1 MKRIIAALLVFV
13 LVFSFAL
20 SLAGCTATTQD
31 TALTMGQW
39 VSLIAESFGMQNYLS
54 DTPYFKNVKQDNAFF
69 APFQMAAEWEI
80 LEPSEEI
87 KDTTAVRYKDVLVT
101 LVNAG
106 GFLSDNATEEEK
118 INYAIKTFDSGIRT
132 YWMNRYIRL
141 DKAVELLDKA
151 QKLWAEKPIENPIHE
166 AKLSEDVKNYLDEE
180 LEYTVEDGVIKIA
193 ADKIGELSSGDVFA
207 LPCSGEN
214 AAMIKKVTNV
224 TYDGDYAYI
233 QHEEVPDE
241 ELTEY
246 AENITVRDST
256 EVDFSNIVGIYDEAG
271 NPIVFEDTPDYDSS
285 LSNNT
290 GSYTVNNLVNTG
302 NNAQVVPLGKMQ
314 NSNGQVVNTGI
325 FDNAKGEYTFTV
337 KGNKFT
343 ISLSGKSFGLKWSK
357 DSDKK
362 NNQYR
367 DTKTTKSVSVTCDYI
382 RLDKDID
389 ISWGKIKSALLKI
402 DYKTTIQGGVKV
414 TTNNKVGQQDADGS
428 EVKSSVGSIISGY
441 KDALSKIGTGVN
453 ESKYTNDSVYICR
466 IKVVPAG
473 FASVDFIVKG
483 VVTVTGE
490 MKIVIE
496 VEGCQ
501 GVEYK
506 NGKVRYINSKG
517 VDTDFMAEGK
527 VEATISPGF
536 AITILEKWVIGEIL
550 VDFGAGVSVSY
561 RAHLFDAE
569 NHHIHTEEG
578 VTLSAEDV
586 QDMEGA
592 KWHISAEAMEAFAKE
607 KGGNYIAT
615 ADGSSVEVLKGFCL
629 EWKLYPIIRLGM
641 GDGLLPNLLKSAK
654 VSLSYEFLGSS
665 NPICSGHRDFDSSR
679 PISFLLVELTSQVLT
694 GNWREVLGLGNECTF
709 NFVPWDS
716 VEDTLP
722 IGTEEPTID
731 HSDILTTETITLSAI
746 RITLKTGESGTI
758 SITGLPKGYSIED
771 IEAISEDK
779 KIATIDTR
787 YGKVTAHDKTG
798 TTLVTVKTK
807 DGKYQT
813 AFAVTVVGE
822 NDVEFEGIP
831 GGFGGGGG
839 GGSII

>member
-1 MKRIIAALLVFV
+1 MKRIKALILAV
-13 LVFSFAL
+13 LLLGSMVL
-20 SLAGCTATTQD
+20 SLAGCGATTAD
-31 TALTMGQW
+31 TALSMGQW

-80 LEPSEEI
+80 LEPSDNI
-87 KDTTAVRYKDVLVT
+87 RDTTAVRYKDVLVT

-106 GFLSDNATEEEK
+106 GFLPYNATEDEK
-118 INYAIKTFDSGIRT
+118 IDYAIKTFDSGIRT

-141 DKAVELLDKA
+141 DKAVDLLDIA

-166 AKLSEDVKNYLDEE
+166 AKLSEDVKNYLEDE

-224 TYDGDYAYI
+224 AYDGGYAYI

-285 LSNNT
+285 LSSNT
-290 GSYTVNNLVNTG
+290 GSYTVNNLVNTS

-428 EVKSSVGSIISGY
+428 EVTSSLSSVISGY
-441 KDALSKIGTGVN
+441 KQALSNITKGVN

-473 FASVDFIVKG
+473 FAAVDFIVKG

-490 MKIVIE
+490 LKIVIE

-536 AITILEKWVIGEIL
+536 AVTILEKWTIGEIL
-550 VDFGAGVSVSY
+550 VDFGAGVSASF

-569 NHHIHTEEG
+569 NHHIHTESG

-586 QDMEGA
+586 TEMEA
-592 KWHISAEAMEAFAKE
+592 VTKYISAEDLEAFAKE
-607 KGGNYIAT
+607 QGGNYIAT
-615 ADGSSVEVLKGFCL
+615 QDGASVQLFRGFCF
-629 EWKLYPIIRLGM
+629 EWKLYPIIRLSM

-654 VSLSYEFLGSS
+654 VSLSVEFLGEK
-665 NPICSGHRDFDSSR
+665 NV
-679 PISFLLVELTSQVLT
+679 LLT
-694 GNWREVLGLGNECTF
+694 GHLDFGPGKSAAYLQGALKSDAIGVDLKATLGVGEECSF
-709 NFVPWDS
+709 NFKPWDDH
-716 VEDTLP
+716 EDDLP
-722 IGTEEPTID
+722 IGTEPPTID
-731 HSDILTTETITLSAI
+731 QSDILTTESIILSSI

-771 IEAISEDK
+771 IVASSEDE

-787 YGKVTAHDKTG
+787 YGKVKAHDKTG

-822 NDVEFEGIP
+822 NDVVFEGIP
-831 GGFGGGGG
+831 GGGGGGGG